1 MHSYKGDTAIKLARK
16 WSYLIK
22 KVPENKARIIFARN
36 NFWGRSL
43 AAISSSTDPLST
55 THFGPFMPG
64 FTVID
69 YNNIPQLEATFE
81 QDSNIA
87 AFYVEPIQGEAGVVV
102 PDEDYLVNV
111 RRLCTKHNVLMVPP

>member
-1 MHSYKGDTAIKLARK
+1 
-16 WSYLIK
+16 
-22 KVPENKARIIFARN
+22 
-36 NFWGRSL
+36 
-43 AAISSSTDPLST
+43 
-55 THFGPFMPG
+55 MPG